1 VIPLKAEYLHNTVA
15 VGRPCKAEYLHISV
29 VVGGAFESRVAYLHI
44 AVTLGGPFEG
54 RVLHYDV
61 VRKILYKRIINFS
74 PKMRNIYA
82 RNTLRKALK
91 MGRCLAC
98 LPLKTPQQARNQGGG
113 IWGICHPEI
122 FKTLRS
128 NFDICRNFQ
137 RIKMRFYILIIFK
150 KSYWNFGI
158 FPCLAR

>member
-1 VIPLKAEYLHNTVA
+1 MIPLKAEYLHNTVA

-91 MGRCLAC
+91 MGRVPR
-98 LPLKTPQQARNQGGG
+98 LPSLNNTTAGAQPGGG
-113 IWGICHPEI
+113 AFGAFAIPKFSKHCVAILTSVET
-122 FKTLRS
+122 FKE
-128 NFDICRNFQ
+128 
-137 RIKMRFYILIIFK
+137 
-150 KSYWNFGI
+150 
-158 FPCLAR
+158 